1 MPLSC
6 VCKIVKQYGKI
17 SWLKFEA
24 LPIFFCL
31 EKLPP
36 VCCSESTNESFELLL
51 DACVNEN
58 THIWTTGWY
67 SPLFFYD
74 ISNATTKKVFLKIKD

>member
-1 MPLSC
+1 MSQRLKQYIMGSRGSVNNDKYQKGKGGMERIGMPLSC

-31 EKLPP
+31 EKPPP
-36 VCCSESTNESFELLL
+36 VCLL
-51 DACVNEN
+51 
-58 THIWTTGWY
+58 
-67 SPLFFYD
+67 
-74 ISNATTKKVFLKIKD
+74 